1 VKVIKRSSLPGIS
14 DDIKKVSKAGNS
26 LGHARSKVDTK
37 ILAGY
42 RIGFIGISLGVLL
55 AASSGSW
62 DITNHLLNKPET
74 FFSAPHG
81 GLYAGVAL
89 VIIALVWILRY
100 NRTNRQNVTS
110 HAVGV
115 TSGPSIDRQKSLLAL
130 PIKLIIVGVT
140 LLAIA
145 GPFDFAWHSAF
156 GLDGLL
162 SPSHIVLAL
171 GMVLSSSGS
180 LLGTV
185 SLNEIASFTDKNKAN
200 DASVLSGSIV
210 YDKGNSNNYRLSS
223 YIVVGIIPVWI
234 TLVGLVH
241 MLSLPFSE
249 TSSFNFNPNP
259 NAAAI
264 FATLALPLVV
274 SFIAAISFRLTRKF
288 GIITIIGLAFVTIN
302 SLTSIVPN
310 EYLHSTIYFYV
321 MNIIP
326 FVVID
331 LVLYIFKNSAYKMF
345 VYTISGAVLGT
356 TFFFLYYPLI
366 TYTYNEVSANPGPVW
381 PSITIPIYFG
391 MVQDIYPVLLLP
403 SFSSGLLGAMLAL
416 RGSSL
421 RFRSS

>member
-1 VKVIKRSSLPGIS
+1 MRVIKRSSLPGT
-14 DDIKKVSKAGNS
+14 DNDLKKVGNAGNS
-26 LGHARSKVDTK
+26 LRHTRSNIDTK
-37 ILAGY
+37 NFVGY
-42 RIGFIGISLGVLL
+42 RIGFIGISLGVLV

-89 VIIALVWILRY
+89 VVIALVWILRY
-100 NRTNRQNVTS
+100 KRTNQQDVSS
-110 HAVGV
+110 HVVGV
-115 TSGPSIDRQKSLLAL
+115 TNGASIDRQQSLFAL

-162 SPSHIVLAL
+162 SPSHLVLAL

-180 LLGTV
+180 LLGTI
-185 SLNEIASFTDKNKAN
+185 SMNEIALFNNKNKTN

-210 YDKGNSNNYRLSS
+210 FDGSNINTYKLSL
-223 YIVVGIIPVWI
+223 YIVIGIMPVWI

-264 FATLALPLVV
+264 FVTLALPLLVA
-274 SFIAAISFRLTRKF
+274 FMAATSFRLTRNF
-288 GIITIIGLAFVTIN
+288 GIITIIGLGFVTIN
-302 SLTSIVPN
+302 LLTSIFPN

-326 FVVID
+326 FLAID
-331 LVLYIFKNSAYKMF
+331 FVLYMFKNSTRKIF
-345 VYTISGAVLGT
+345 VYAISGAALGA

-381 PSITIPIYFG
+381 PSVTIPIYFG
-391 MVQDIYPVLLLP
+391 MVQNIYPILLLP
-403 SFSSGLLGAMLAL
+403 SLSSGLLGAILAL
-416 RGSSL
+416 QVSSP

>member
-1 VKVIKRSSLPGIS
+1 VKVIKRSSLPGIN
-14 DDIKKVSKAGNS
+14 DDIKKLSNAGNS
-26 LGHARSKVDTK
+26 PRHARSNVDTK
-37 ILAGY
+37 ILVGY
-42 RIGFIGISLGVLL
+42 RIGFIGISLGVLI

-89 VIIALVWILRY
+89 VLIAFVWILRY
-100 NRTNRQNVTS
+100 NRTKRQDVTS

-115 TSGPSIDRQKSLLAL
+115 TSGASIDRQESLLAL
-130 PIKLIIVGVT
+130 PMKLIIIGVT

-162 SPSHIVLAL
+162 SPSHLVLAL

-180 LLGTV
+180 LLGIL
-185 SLNEIASFTDKNKAN
+185 SMNEIASFNNKNKAN

-210 YDKGNSNNYRLSS
+210 YDKSNSNNYKLTS

-264 FATLALPLVV
+264 FVTLALPLLV
-274 SFIAAISFRLTRKF
+274 SFMATTSFRLTRNF
-288 GIITIIGLAFVTIN
+288 GIITIIGMAFVTIN
-302 SLTSIVPN
+302 LLTSIFPN

-326 FVVID
+326 FVAID
-331 LVLYIFKNSAYKMF
+331 LALYMFKNSARKMF
-345 VYTISGAVLGT
+345 VYAISGAVLGA

-391 MVQDIYPVLLLP
+391 MVQNIYPVLLLP
-403 SFSSGLLGAMLAL
+403 SLSSGILGAMLAL
-416 RGSSL
+416 RGSSP